1 MERFLFPGDLQW
13 TPIARLSGGERR
25 RLYLLRMLMEAPN
38 VLLLDEPTNDLDLE
52 TMAVLEAFIDDF
64 NGAIIFV
71 SHDRFFVDRLADKV
85 FAYGED
91 GELTMY
97 PGGYSYWKEKQLEME
112 AKREPA
118 PHQPKEKQA
127 NELREKQP
135 EKPQGP
141 RKLTFKEQKEYAEIE
156 GLIASKE
163 GELKVTQ
170 LQMAQNAADYG
181 KLNELSK
188 EEARLQQELEH
199 LMERWAYLEEIAE
212 EQG

>member
-1 MERFLFPGDLQW
+1 M
-13 TPIARLSGGERR
+13 
-25 RLYLLRMLMEAPN
+25 
-38 VLLLDEPTNDLDLE
+38 LLLDEPTNDLDLE

-118 PHQPKEKQA
+118 LHQPKEKQV
-127 NELREKQP
+127 NELREKQS

-141 RKLTFKEQKEYAEIE
+141 RRLTFKEQKEYAEIE